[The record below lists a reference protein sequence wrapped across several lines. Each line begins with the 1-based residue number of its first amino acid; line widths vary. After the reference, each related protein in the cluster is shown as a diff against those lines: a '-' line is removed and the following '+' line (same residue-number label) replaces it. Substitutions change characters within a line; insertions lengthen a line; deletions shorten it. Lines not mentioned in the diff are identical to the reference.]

1 MKNSETDNEPF
12 DLIKDTLDRYE
23 EQYILGSW
31 ERFVRKKNRRRKI
44 IYWFT
49 GTGIAAAIL
58 LGWIGFRVFQF
69 GTGSVNRETP
79 GQFAGSV
86 PSPAGRVSKKE
97 ELLYSGINSTQVYLD
112 SVNKQLQA
120 SQYNVMDSGNSPEE
134 TTISNVLNIYRNEP
148 DGEIHR
154 IVINLSN
161 SLSIS
166 GLTAGLSDQPFIQNA
181 EILQADS
188 GISVLSANRKAEIS
202 RYPESGPAEVITN
215 ETRSYKFRLGVSV
228 SSGVSM
234 ANTSSS
240 VNFGG
245 GINADYNIFSKF
257 SISTGIQVER
267 HDVINET
274 SGNPGWL
281 PPGQIQASLLDI
293 DIPVNI
299 KWQFLALRSTS
310 YYVSGGVSSVLYLNE
325 KYTTTSYS
333 QRMVPNLE
341 MDNGTP
347 YVSYQ
352 IENVKTTEEIKEA
365 PLSTFDFA
373 GRINIILGFEY
384 KLSTR
389 LSLHVEPYL
398 KLPLTDLATQN
409 IRFTT
414 SGLSCRISF

>member
-112 SVNKQLQA
+112 SVNKQ
-120 SQYNVMDSGNSPEE
+120 SQSSQNNSGDSGNSPEE
-134 TTISNVLNIYRNEP
+134 TSLSNVLLIYRNEP

-166 GLTAGLSDQPFIQNA
+166 GLTAGLSDQPFIQNT

>member
-166 GLTAGLSDQPFIQNA
+166 GLTAGLSDQPFIQNT